1 MVNNLFII
9 FTDFDGVFARVQ
21 TWGNDSLFRTKC
33 AKIGCIA
40 MGDLDIYALNRI
52 DRLFRP
58 LKNMDVWLVSTST
71 WKQVFDKAKNR
82 AFIEKW
88 AGMKKIKIVKKNR
101 HSLDRINRWEPYTR
115 ISLIKYYLKKYKPT
129 GYLVLDDQYESA
141 MRDEFGEH
149 FMHTNECNGL
159 SFDDYVAI
167 RSLVSSMLPKTV
179 TEEDERAFNALLAG
193 VF

>member
-71 WKQVFDKAKNR
+71 WKRVFDKAKNR

-88 AGMKKIKIVKKNR
+88 AGLKKIKIVKKNR
-101 HSLDRINRWEPYTR
+101 KSFDRINRWEPYTR
-115 ISLIKYYLKKYKPT
+115 ISLIKYYLKKYKPFS
-129 GYLVLDDQYESA
+129 YLVLDDQYEAA
-141 MRDEFGEH
+141 MKNEFGEH
-149 FMHTNECNGL
+149 FLHTNEANGL
-159 SFDDYVAI
+159 SFDDYIKI
-167 RSLVSSMLPKTV
+167 RGIVSPMIPKKV
-179 TEEDERAFNALLAG
+179 SEEDERNFDALLAG